1 MNLNRIVAIILI
13 IGFLVPTL
21 GILLASNCDKD
32 ITNCLLEK
40 EYLMPDFY
48 WHYNVIRFV
57 SVYGELPDYVLD
69 NEDGGWDGSSLEGK
83 QKRVSHAPLYYFL
96 SAGVLIFARSM
107 GLNSILALHIFSVI
121 LMLIG
126 NILFFLL
133 LKKISRNMDH
143 KNQFII
149 FAILASIFIP
159 TSLYVSLAIQ
169 GHSLF
174 YLFMMLSFYIY
185 IKFLKEKTFKNAI
198 LLGLVLSLCLLSSL
212 AGLPLL
218 VVLGIHL
225 LWDYLK
231 KKRKEGTFLLI
242 PILLGGLCSTY
253 IMVRNYVL
261 YGDFIWGS
269 EISSIERNFFVLV
282 RLVKAFFGGIFGGY
296 ELISPLIW
304 IASIL
309 IIILSIYGFF
319 CFNLKNKWLS
329 FMWMSGL
336 LTIILA
342 IHSVCN
348 INIILKNMEC
358 IGGSIV
364 HGRYLLNVIPLL
376 SISFSMGFVNIFKG
390 KYNLI
395 KLFVI
400 LLMCLLYAF
409 DFIYALV

>member
-1 MNLNRIVAIILI
+1 
-13 IGFLVPTL
+13 
-21 GILLASNCDKD
+21 
-32 ITNCLLEK
+32 
-40 EYLMPDFY
+40 
-48 WHYNVIRFV
+48 
-57 SVYGELPDYVLD
+57 
-69 NEDGGWDGSSLEGK
+69 
-83 QKRVSHAPLYYFL
+83 
-96 SAGVLIFARSM
+96 
-107 GLNSILALHIFSVI
+107 
-121 LMLIG
+121 
-126 NILFFLL
+126 
-133 LKKISRNMDH
+133 
-143 KNQFII
+143 
-149 FAILASIFIP
+149 AILASIFIP

-395 KLFVI
+395 KL
-400 LLMCLLYAF
+400 
-409 DFIYALV
+409 